1 MLFKSKNIKRSVL
14 LKICETYNKNNNEIY
29 NKVSYPELSNTLT
42 ELQYEL
48 EKIEPKAESK
58 FMNIGKRLYWF
69 LEFKKLIKDK
79 KIPKEEKEFS
89 YIINCYLDIYNIIKS
104 DFNLEKEDIP
114 EGLDYNECNL
124 LNQEYVYSNIICYQE
139 QQILLI
145 MIKSLKEEINKT
157 KNKKTEFNA

>member
-1 MLFKSKNIKRSVL
+1 MPHRRQAHQPLNDKENSRIK
-14 LKICETYNKNNNEIY
+14 ITYKT
-29 NKVSYPELSNTLT
+29 S
-42 ELQYEL
+42 
-48 EKIEPKAESK
+48 
-58 FMNIGKRLYWF
+58 
-69 LEFKKLIKDK
+69 
-79 KIPKEEKEFS
+79 
-89 YIINCYLDIYNIIKS
+89 
-104 DFNLEKEDIP
+104 NLEKEDIP